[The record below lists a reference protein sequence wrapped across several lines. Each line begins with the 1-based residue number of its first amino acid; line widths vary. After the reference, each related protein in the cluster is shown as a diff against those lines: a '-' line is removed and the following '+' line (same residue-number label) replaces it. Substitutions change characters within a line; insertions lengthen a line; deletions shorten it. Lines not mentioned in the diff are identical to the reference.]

1 MATTVKGDGPSLLA
15 GFTEQ
20 DMDFTPPA
28 PATSSLPDVFSS
40 APSTLASNNAESDN
54 RALDVEERFYAGVRE
69 VIQSPV
75 TYQVLTGASSVAFLV
90 KTLVPSLLP
99 TLPVPGGVPS
109 SPPVRLPTSPGSM
122 VSGRTS
128 LGRWLGRA

>member
-1 MATTVKGDGPSLLA
+1 MLVDAPSLVA

-20 DMDFTPPA
+20 DVDFTLPLPTPQATPDVMANA
-28 PATSSLPDVFSS
+28 PAAWT
-40 APSTLASNNAESDN
+40 NNTADSE
-54 RALDVEERFYAGVRE
+54 ALDWEGQMYAGIRE
-69 VIQSPV
+69 VLQSPV

-99 TLPVPGGVPS
+99 TFQVPGGVPS

-122 VSGRTS
+122 VNGRTS